1 MYSMYVTYRPLG
13 RVEVETSTEV
23 RQHWRAHL
31 DRASAHLPVAFSRGA
46 ESFSVVS
53 SSLLQGLLR
62 RSIPAPVVVAEDDGW
77 SVFLDGYPIAADG
90 ADLDEALDDF
100 IVSLTDYTDAWV
112 DRLHTVSNHQDA
124 APLALLVE
132 SSSPDEL
139 REWARGSVRT
149 AASA

>member
-1 MYSMYVTYRPLG
+1 MACAPLEG
-13 RVEVETSTEV
+13 IEVETATNV
-23 RQHWRAHL
+23 RQHWRTHL
-31 DRASAHLPVAFSRGA
+31 DRASAQLPVAFSRGD

-53 SSLLQGLLR
+53 SLLLQGLLR

-100 IVSLTDYTDAWV
+100 VVALTDYIDAWV
-112 DRLHTVSNHQDA
+112 DRLHTVSNHQGA

-139 REWARGSVRT
+139 REWARGSVR
-149 AASA
+149 AAAPA

>member
-1 MYSMYVTYRPLG
+1 M
-13 RVEVETSTEV
+13 ETSTDV
-23 RQHWRAHL
+23 RQHWRTHL
-31 DRASAHLPVAFSRGA
+31 DRASAQLPVAFSRGD

-53 SSLLQGLLR
+53 STLLQSLLR
-62 RSIPAPVVVAEDDGW
+62 RSTPAPVVVAEDDGW

-100 IVSLTDYTDAWV
+100 VAALTDYIEAWI
-112 DRLHTVSNHQDA
+112 DRLHTVSNHRDA

-139 REWARGSVRT
+139 REWARGSVRAT
-149 AASA
+149 APV